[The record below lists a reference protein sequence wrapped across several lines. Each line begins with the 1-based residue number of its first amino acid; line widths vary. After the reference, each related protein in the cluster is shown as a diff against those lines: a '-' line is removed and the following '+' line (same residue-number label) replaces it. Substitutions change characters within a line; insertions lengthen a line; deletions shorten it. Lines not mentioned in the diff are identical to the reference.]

1 MESILNDALKP
12 QEKQTKKKGRKILDM
27 KEPGIDDKELEE
39 LVRKTKIRITVIGAG
54 GGGNNTIQR
63 CKDENIKDVELI
75 AINTDAQ
82 QLLRTKSDKKI
93 LIGKKI
99 TRGLGAGSNPKLGE
113 DAAFEAELQ
122 LQNAVGSSNVVI
134 VTAGLGG
141 GTGTG
146 STPVIADFAR
156 DAGALTLSV
165 VTYPFKAEGRQRAE
179 NARIGLNRLR
189 KVADTVIVV
198 PNEKLLEIAP
208 RLPLR
213 DAFRLADEILMRTIK
228 GITETID
235 GRGIVTI
242 DFSDLL
248 TIMKDG
254 GVSMI
259 GIGEGDKENRAMTAV
274 ENAINSPLLDVDISN
289 AKGALISVSGGQDM
303 TVSEAQM
310 AVEEIRNRINRD
322 ARIIWGARI
331 EPDLA
336 GYIKVMIIL
345 TGVESPQIVGPDT
358 GNYKNGRTDP
368 YGIGIDT
375 V

>member
-1 MESILNDALKP
+1 MESLLNEALKA
-12 QEKQTKKKGRKILDM
+12 QDEQKKKGSKILDM
-27 KEPGIDDKELEE
+27 KEPGIEDRELEE
-39 LVRKTKIRITVIGAG
+39 LVRKTKIRITVVGAG

-63 CKDENIKDVELI
+63 CRDENIKDVQLV
-75 AINTDAQ
+75 ALNTDAQ

-99 TRGLGAGSNPKLGE
+99 TRGLGAGASPKIGE
-113 DAAFEAELQ
+113 DAAYEAEMQ
-122 LQNAVGSSNVVI
+122 LKNSVGSSNVVI

-146 STPVIADFAR
+146 SSPVVAEFAR
-156 DAGALTLSV
+156 EAGALTLAV

-179 NARIGLNRLR
+179 NARQGLNKLK
-189 KVADTVIVV
+189 KVSDTVIVV
-198 PNEKLLEIAP
+198 PNDKLLEIAP

-213 DAFRLADEILMRTIK
+213 DAFRLADEIIMRTIK

-235 GRGIVTI
+235 GKGIVTI

-289 AKGALISVSGGQDM
+289 AKGALISVSGGPDM

-331 EPDLA
+331 EQELA
-336 GYIKVMIIL
+336 GYIKVMLIL
-345 TGVESPQIVGPDT
+345 TGVESPQIVGPGT
-358 GNYKNGRTDP
+358 TSYNNGRKDHF
-368 YGIGIDT
+368 GIDS

>member
-1 MESILNDALKP
+1 MESLLKDALKHVEDKE
-12 QEKQTKKKGRKILDM
+12 EKPIL
-27 KEPGIDDKELEE
+27 KELADPGIDDRQLEE
-39 LVRKTKIRITVIGAG
+39 IVRKTKIRITVIGCG
-54 GGGNNTIQR
+54 GAGNNTITR
-63 CKDENIKDVELI
+63 AFEEGISNVELI

-82 QLLRTKSDKKI
+82 QLLRTKATRKV

-99 TRGLGAGSNPKLGE
+99 TRGLGAGARPEVGE
-113 DAAFEAELQ
+113 RAAYENEGEL
-122 LQNAVGSSNVVI
+122 NDIVNTSNVVI

-146 STPVIADFAR
+146 SAPVIAEMAKKS
-156 DAGALTLSV
+156 GALTLSV
-165 VTYPFKAEGRQRAE
+165 VTYPFSAEGKQRAK
-179 NARIGLNRLR
+179 NAREGLR
-189 KVADTVIVV
+189 KLRRVTDTVIVV
-198 PNEKLLEIAP
+198 PNDRLLEIAP

-213 DAFRLADEILMRTIK
+213 DAFKLADDILMRTIK
-228 GITETID
+228 GITETLD
-235 GRGIVTI
+235 GNGIVTI

-259 GIGEGDKENRAMTAV
+259 GIGEGDKENRAIVAV
-274 ENAINSPLLDVDISN
+274 ENALSSPLLDVDIKD
-289 AKGALISVSGGQDM
+289 ARGAMVSVSGGQDM

-310 AVEEIRNRINRD
+310 AVEEIGNRISSD

-331 EPDLA
+331 EPELE

-345 TGVESPQIVGPDT
+345 TGVKSPQIVGPDE
-358 GNYKNGRTDP
+358 GGHEFDRDKNTWG
-368 YGIGIDT
+368 GIPT

>member
-1 MESILNDALKP
+1 MESLLNDALKAQ
-12 QEKQTKKKGRKILDM
+12 QEENKPKKTSKILDM
-27 KEPGIDDKELEE
+27 KEPGIEDRELEE
-39 LVRKTKIRITVIGAG
+39 LVRKTKIRITVVGAG

-63 CKDENIKDVELI
+63 CKDEGIKDVTLV
-75 AINTDAQ
+75 AVNTDAQ
-82 QLLRTKSDKKI
+82 QLLRTKADKKV
-93 LIGKKI
+93 LIGKKM
-99 TRGLGAGSNPKLGE
+99 TRGLGAGASPRVGE
-113 DAAFEAELQ
+113 DAAYEAEAQ
-122 LQNAVGSSNVVI
+122 LQNTVSSSNVVI

-146 STPVIADFAR
+146 SSPVVADLAR
-156 DAGALTLSV
+156 ATGALTLSV

-179 NARIGLNRLR
+179 NARLGLDRLR
-189 KVADTVIVV
+189 KVSDTVIVV
-198 PNEKLLEIAP
+198 PNDKLLEIAP

-213 DAFRLADEILMRTIK
+213 DAFRLADEIIMRTIK

-235 GRGIVTI
+235 GHGIVTI

-289 AKGALISVSGGQDM
+289 AKGALISVSGGPDM

-331 EPDLA
+331 EPELA
-336 GYIKVMIIL
+336 GYIKVMLIL
-345 TGVESPQIVGPDT
+345 TGVESPQIVGPKTPGFTT
-358 GNYKNGRTDP
+358 GRKDQ
-368 YGIGIDT
+368 YGIDS

>member
-1 MESILNDALKP
+1 MESLLNDALKA
-12 QEKQTKKKGRKILDM
+12 QEEKQAKKSSKILDL
-27 KEPGIDDKELEE
+27 KEPGIEDRELEE
-39 LVRKTKIRITVIGAG
+39 LVRKTRIRITVIGAG

-63 CKDENIKDVELI
+63 CKDENIKDVNLV
-75 AINTDAQ
+75 AVNTDAQ
-82 QLLRTKSDKKI
+82 QLLRTKSDKKV

-99 TRGLGAGSNPKLGE
+99 TRGLGAGASPTVGE
-113 DAAFEAELQ
+113 DAAYEAEAQ
-122 LQNAVGSSNVVI
+122 LKNIVDSSNVVI

-146 STPVIADFAR
+146 STPVIADFAKA
-156 DAGALTLSV
+156 AGALTLSV

-179 NARIGLNRLR
+179 NARIGLDRLR

-198 PNEKLLEIAP
+198 PNDKLLEIAP

-289 AKGALISVSGGQDM
+289 AKGALISVTGGPDM
-303 TVSEAQM
+303 TVSEAQL

-331 EPDLA
+331 EPDLT
-336 GYIKVMIIL
+336 GYIKVMLIL
-345 TGVESPQIVGPDT
+345 TGVESPQIVGPSTAGYTT
-358 GNYKNGRTDP
+358 GRKDKF
-368 YGIGIDT
+368 GIDT

>member
-1 MESILNDALKP
+1 MESLLNDALKHK
-12 QEKQTKKKGRKILDM
+12 EEEVAKARKLVEF
-27 KEPGIDDKELEE
+27 KEPGIEDRELEE
-39 LVRKTKIRITVIGAG
+39 LVRSTKIRITIVGTG

-63 CKDENIKDVELI
+63 CKDEKISDVSLV
-75 AINTDAQ
+75 AVNTDAQ
-82 QLLRTKSDKKI
+82 QLLKTLADKKI

-99 TRGLGAGSNPKLGE
+99 TRGLGAGARPDVGE
-113 DAAFEAELQ
+113 EAAYEA
-122 LQNAVGSSNVVI
+122 QNLLDDTVDTSNVVI

-146 STPVIADFAR
+146 SAPVIANLAR
-156 DAGALTLSV
+156 KAGALTLSI
-165 VTYPFKAEGRQRAE
+165 VTYPFEAEGRQRAD
-179 NARIGLNRLR
+179 NAQLGLNKLR
-189 KVADTVIVV
+189 KVSDTVIVV
-198 PNEKLLEIAP
+198 PNDKLLEIAP

-235 GRGIVTI
+235 GKGIVTI

-274 ENAINSPLLDVDISN
+274 ENAISSPLLDVNIKN
-289 AKGALISVSGGQDM
+289 ARGALISVSGGPDM

-310 AVEEIRNRINRD
+310 AVEEIRNRINPN

-331 EPDLA
+331 EPELA
-336 GYIKVMIIL
+336 GYIKVMLIL
-345 TGVESPQIVGPDT
+345 TGVESPQIVGPQTPQFDD
-358 GNYKNGRTDP
+358 GRKSSFFD
-368 YGIGIDT
+368 IDS